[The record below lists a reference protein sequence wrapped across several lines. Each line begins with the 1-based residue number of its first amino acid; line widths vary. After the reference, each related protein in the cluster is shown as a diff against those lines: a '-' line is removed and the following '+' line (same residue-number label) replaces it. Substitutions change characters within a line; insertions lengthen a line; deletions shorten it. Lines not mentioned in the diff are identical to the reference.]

1 MDYKMMTDVL
11 YSAIVAVC
19 AFATGYRFGRV
30 RKYVYGACGPGKGR
44 VARKHRN
51 GSVEFIVWRAGTHG
65 HTQDFWYPLNSFW
78 WGTFTPYPDQ

>member
-1 MDYKMMTDVL
+1 MTDVL

-30 RKYVYGACGPGKGR
+30 
-44 VARKHRN
+44 ARKHRN
-51 GSVEFIVWRAGTHG
+51 GSVEFILGYAGEQG

-78 WGTFTPYPDQ
+78 WPTFTPYPDQ